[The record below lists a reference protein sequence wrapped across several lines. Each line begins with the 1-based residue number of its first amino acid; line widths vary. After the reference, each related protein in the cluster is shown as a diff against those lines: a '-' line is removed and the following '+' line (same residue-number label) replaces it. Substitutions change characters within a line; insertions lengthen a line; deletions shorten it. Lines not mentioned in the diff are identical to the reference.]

1 MSLQYIE
8 CNDDEHFLTNMML
21 EQDYIG
27 RDSFKIAVELELL
40 EIIQNPKV
48 EAIIQRIWNSDYDT
62 SGGLFEMST
71 AYQILT

>member
-62 SGGLFEMST
+62 SGGLFEIST
-71 AYQILT
+71 SY

>member
-40 EIIQNPKV
+40 EII
-48 EAIIQRIWNSDYDT
+48 
-62 SGGLFEMST
+62 
-71 AYQILT
+71 